1 MRPGV
6 SALSAEEKQAEKSK
20 LEGNE
25 CFRKNRFQAAIDA
38 YTEAITLC
46 PKVPIYWTNR
56 ALCHRKRND
65 WTKVEED
72 SRRAIQLD
80 HDSVKAHYML
90 GLALLQ
96 KRLKE
101 SSSWRKHWTL
111 VGVPTQMLI

>member
-6 SALSAEEKQAEKSK
+6 SALSAEEQQAEKSK
-20 LEGNE
+20 SEGN
-25 CFRKNRFQAAIDA
+25 D
-38 YTEAITLC
+38 
-46 PKVPIYWTNR
+46 
-56 ALCHRKRND
+56 D

-96 KRLKE
+96 KQE
-101 SSSWRKHWTL
+101 YSE
-111 VGVPTQMLI
+111 GVKQLEKVRAGFLFLS

>member
-38 YTEAITLC
+38 YTEVFSIYVCVCVIFIFFCLLIFFVLLFIFVAKAITLC

-56 ALCHRKRND
+56 ALCHRKRKYVNHFF
-65 WTKVEED
+65 
-72 SRRAIQLD
+72 SF
-80 HDSVKAHYML
+80 L
-90 GLALLQ
+90 G
-96 KRLKE
+96 
-101 SSSWRKHWTL
+101 
-111 VGVPTQMLI
+111 